1 MIISE
6 LNYIFKNA
14 IKKHCV
20 IHVAVLLLTL
30 TIFRQVDGNQKGV
43 ILSEAKNML
52 RFCCIVF
59 NRSANVQTV
68 FVTFVK
74 SRYKF
79 SDLA

>member
-1 MIISE
+1 MQ
-6 LNYIFKNA
+6 LKKN
-14 IKKHCV
+14 CV

-59 NRSANVQTV
+59 NRFANVQTV
-68 FVTFVK
+68 LLPLLNLGTSFQI
-74 SRYKF
+74 
-79 SDLA
+79 